1 MSNEAYVED
10 QPLSLALLTSSTNV
24 RVQAL
29 KTILQRFEDPS
40 KATCSTSSSLA
51 DIEKDADP
59 TFLLSTLPLLL
70 ETLARHGTL
79 SLQLQ
84 NFFKKNLI
92 SR

>member
-1 MSNEAYVED
+1 MEDGMSNEAYVED

-51 DIEKDADP
+51 DIGKM
-59 TFLLSTLPLLL
+59 
-70 ETLARHGTL
+70 L
-79 SLQLQ
+79 SLP
-84 NFFKKNLI
+84 
-92 SR
+92 SY